1 MKISTIHKKL
11 KLILSENKL
20 NKLGRTTGFTK
31 RKRNISAFQ
40 LVTAMIC
47 ALGEK
52 QTDYLSDILRCFN
65 QLTNQNVKYKPF
77 HNQLSKPAL
86 ADLMRNLA
94 GKVFSCWI
102 NDVLDYKKGHFT
114 QFNNV
119 YIQDGSSFSVKD
131 ELKKVWPGRFTKISP
146 AAIELHATINLK
158 SGSFEQASITPDT
171 FSERGEMP
179 GMNEL
184 KGNLFLADRGY
195 YSGEFIVKLDKAGGY
210 YVLRAKGLKRVI
222 ISSATRA
229 DGKILIKDKAI
240 ELSKL
245 QTRLPKRQA
254 VDMDV
259 EIKGEVVRL
268 IAFWSL
274 KEKRHTYLITNLK
287 RDEFSILEINYIYR
301 MRWQVELLF
310 KECKSYNS
318 LHGFNTQKASLQESL
333 IWASLISMT
342 MKRFI
347 SGCVERIF
355 KVEMSTMIVAKTTIF
370 WWYGILE
377 AIVQQRRK
385 ALINRLTEACDFLK
399 ENARRAHPKRDRRS
413 GILQYALE
421 PAFYA
426 EIQRETGR

>member
-1 MKISTIHKKL
+1 MKISTIQKKL
-11 KLILSENKL
+11 KHILSENKL
-20 NKLGRTTGFTK
+20 NKLGQSTGFTQ
-31 RKRNISAFQ
+31 RKRNITAFP
-40 LVTAMIC
+40 LVTAMIG

-52 QTDYLSDILRCFN
+52 QTDYLSDILRYFN
-65 QLTNQNVKYKPF
+65 RLSKQNVKYKPF
-77 HNQLSKPAL
+77 HNQLVKPAL
-86 ADLMRNLA
+86 AELMRELA

-102 NDVLDYKKGHFT
+102 NDVLDFKKGHFA
-114 QFNNV
+114 QFNKV

-131 ELKKVWPGRFTKISP
+131 TLKKVWPGRFTKISP
-146 AAIELHATINLK
+146 AAVELHATINLR
-158 SGSFEQASITPDT
+158 SGSLEQASITPDT
-171 FSERGEMP
+171 FSERAEIP

-195 YSGEFIVKLDKAGGY
+195 YSGDFIVSLDKSGGY
-210 YVLRAKGLKRVI
+210 YVLRAKGLKRVV
-222 ISSATRA
+222 ISRATRA
-229 DGKILIKDKAI
+229 DGKRLIKDKSI

-259 EIKGEVVRL
+259 EIKGEIVRL

-287 RDEFSILEINYIYR
+287 RDEYSILEINYIYR

-318 LHGFNTQKASLQESL
+318 LHGFNTQKESLQESL

-342 MKRFI
+342 LKRFI
-347 SGCVERIF
+347 SGCVEKIF
-355 KVEMSTMIVAKTTIF
+355 KVEMSTMVVSKTTVC

-377 AIVQQRRK
+377 AIVQQRRSV
-385 ALINRLTEACDFLK
+385 LFNRLTEACEFLNK
-399 ENARRAHPKRDRRS
+399 NATRAHPKRDRCS

-426 EIQRETGR
+426 EI

>member
-1 MKISTIHKKL
+1 MKISTIQKKL

-20 NKLGRTTGFTK
+20 NKLGQTTGFTQ
-31 RKRNISAFQ
+31 RKRNITAFQ

-47 ALGEK
+47 TLGEK
-52 QTDYLSDILRCFN
+52 HTDYLSDILRCFN
-65 QLTNQNVKYKPF
+65 QMTKQNVKYKPF
-77 HNQLSKPAL
+77 HNQLTKPAL
-86 ADLMRNLA
+86 AELMRELA
-94 GKVFSCWI
+94 GKVFSCWV
-102 NDVLDYKKGHFT
+102 NDVLDFKKGHFA
-114 QFNNV
+114 QFNKV
-119 YIQDGSSFSVKD
+119 YIQDGSSFSVNNK
-131 ELKKVWPGRFTKISP
+131 LKKVWPGRFTKISP
-146 AAIELHATINLK
+146 AAIELHATINLR

-171 FSERGEMP
+171 FSERAEIP
-179 GMNEL
+179 ELNEL

-195 YSGEFIVKLDKAGGY
+195 YSGEFIVNLDKSGGY

-229 DGKILIKDKAI
+229 DGKKVLKNKSI

-245 QTRLPKRQA
+245 QKRLPKRQG

-259 EIKGEVVRL
+259 EIKDETVRL

-274 KEKRHTYLITNLK
+274 KEKRHTYLITNL
-287 RDEFSILEINYIYR
+287 RREEFSILEINYIYR

-318 LHGFNTQKASLQESL
+318 LHGFNTQKESLQESL
-333 IWASLISMT
+333 IWVSLISLT
-342 MKRFI
+342 LKRFI
-347 SGCVERIF
+347 SGCVEKIF
-355 KVEMSTMIVAKTTIF
+355 KMEMSTMLVSKTTIH

-377 AIVQQRRK
+377 AIVQQRRTTLSK
-385 ALINRLTEACDFLK
+385 RLTEACDFLNK
-399 ENARRAHPKRDRRS
+399 NASRAHPKRDRRS

-426 EIQRETGR
+426 EI